1 MKAARISAPKTWEI
15 MDVETP
21 TTDDGQCLIKLER
34 WSVCGSDIRHGYG
47 PIYPEEDYPMRVGG
61 PCHECAG
68 TVVESRSDQFQEGQR
83 VIVLPTQDGT
93 GGMVEYMASTPDRMA
108 ALPDEGDLGEWVM
121 CQPSGTVLYSCQQME
136 TILGKRVL
144 IFGQG
149 SIGLSFTAITARS
162 GARQVIAVD
171 IEDYRLEYAKRFGAT
186 HTLNPTRDNLDD
198 AIAEI
203 TGGRGAEITV
213 EAAGYPDTF
222 NNTFKYVSKFGRCI
236 IFGLVGGT
244 EDMTPLHYRQ
254 FIMNTP
260 TVIPTLGATSG
271 DAVGH
276 IQTMIE
282 LKQRGWW
289 DPGEM
294 VTHQDPVRRRQE
306 RLRHVREPGRP
317 DSEGGD
323 DSVGCAGRSHHG
335 RYQSNHRHP
344 RPSPGQALRERRQ
357 SEAGKRGVWRQNP
370 SPGFRPSPE

>member
-1 MKAARISAPKTWEI
+1 M
-15 MDVETP
+15 
-21 TTDDGQCLIKLER
+21 
-34 WSVCGSDIRHGYG
+34 CGSDIRHGYG

-68 TVVESRSDQFQEGQR
+68 TVVESRSDQFREGQR
-83 VIVLPTQDGT
+83 VIVLPTQGGT

-108 ALPDEGDLGEWVM
+108 ALPDEGDLGERVM

-171 IEDYRLEYAKRFGAT
+171 IEDYR
-186 HTLNPTRDNLDD
+186 
-198 AIAEI
+198 
-203 TGGRGAEITV
+203 
-213 EAAGYPDTF
+213 
-222 NNTFKYVSKFGRCI
+222 
-236 IFGLVGGT
+236 
-244 EDMTPLHYRQ
+244 Q

-282 LKQRGWW
+282 LKQRG
-289 DPGEM
+289 
-294 VTHQDPVRRRQE
+294 
-306 RLRHVREPGRP
+306 
-317 DSEGGD
+317 
-323 DSVGCAGRSHHG
+323 
-335 RYQSNHRHP
+335 
-344 RPSPGQALRERRQ
+344 
-357 SEAGKRGVWRQNP
+357 
-370 SPGFRPSPE
+370 

>member
-1 MKAARISAPKTWEI
+1 MRAARISAPKTWEI
-15 MDVETP
+15 MDVEAP
-21 TTDDGQCLIKLER
+21 TIDDGQCLIKLER

-47 PIYPEEDYPMRVGG
+47 PLYPEEDYPMRVGG

-68 TVVESRSDQFQEGQR
+68 TIVESRSDQFREGQR
-83 VIVLPTQDGT
+83 VIVLPSQGGT
-93 GGMVEYMASTPDRMA
+93 GGLVEYMASAPDRMV
-108 ALPDEGDLGEWVM
+108 ALPDEGDLSEWVM
-121 CQPSGTVLYSCQQME
+121 CQPSGTVLYSCQQMD

-171 IEDYRLEYAKRFGAT
+171 LEDYRLEYSKKFGAT
-186 HTLNPTRDNLDD
+186 HTLNPTRDNLDE

-203 TGGRGAEITV
+203 TDGRGAEISV

-222 NNTFKYVSKFGRCI
+222 NNTFKYVSQFGRCI

-254 FIMNTP
+254 FIMKQP
-260 TVIPTLGATSG
+260 TIVPTLGAASG

-276 IQTMIE
+276 IQRMVE
-282 LKQRGWW
+282 LRERGWW

-294 VTHQDPVRRRQE
+294 VTHQM
-306 RLRHVREPGRP
+306 
-317 DSEGGD
+317 SFD
-323 DSVGCAGRSHHG
+323 DVKNAYDMYENRDDEIVKAVMSA
-335 RYQSNHRHP
+335 
-344 RPSPGQALRERRQ
+344 
-357 SEAGKRGVWRQNP
+357 
-370 SPGFRPSPE
+370 

>member
-1 MKAARISAPKTWEI
+1 MRAARISAPKTWEI
-15 MDVETP
+15 MDVEEP
-21 TTDDGQCLIKLER
+21 TIDDGQCLIKLER

-47 PIYPEEDYPMRVGG
+47 PLYPEEDYPMKVGG

-68 TVVESRSDQFQEGQR
+68 TIVESRSDQFHEGQR
-83 VIVLPTQDGT
+83 VIVLPSMGGP
-93 GGMVEYMASTPDRMA
+93 GGMVEYMASTPDRMV
-108 ALPDEGDLGEWVM
+108 ALPDEGDLTELVM
-121 CQPSGTVLYSCQQME
+121 CQPSGTVLYSCQQMD

-171 IEDYRLEYAKRFGAT
+171 LEDYRLEYSKKFGAT
-186 HTLNPTRDNLDD
+186 HTLNPTRDNLDE

-203 TGGRGAEITV
+203 TGGRGAEISV

-222 NNTFKYVSKFGRCI
+222 NNTFKYVSQFGRCI

-254 FIMNTP
+254 FIMKQP
-260 TVIPTLGATSG
+260 TIVPTLGAASG

-276 IQTMIE
+276 IQRMVE
-282 LKQRGWW
+282 LRERGWW

-294 VTHQDPVRRRQE
+294 VTHQMAFDDVKNAYDMYE
-306 RLRHVREPGRP
+306 NRE
-317 DSEGGD
+317 DEIVKAVMS
-323 DSVGCAGRSHHG
+323 
-335 RYQSNHRHP
+335 
-344 RPSPGQALRERRQ
+344 L
-357 SEAGKRGVWRQNP
+357 
-370 SPGFRPSPE
+370 

>member
-1 MKAARISAPKTWEI
+1 
-15 MDVETP
+15 MDVEAP
-21 TTDDGQCLIKLER
+21 TIDDGQCLIKLER

-47 PIYPEEDYPMRVGG
+47 PLYPEEEYPMRVGG

-68 TVVESRSDQFQEGQR
+68 TIVESRSDQFHEGQR
-83 VIVLPTQDGT
+83 VIVLPNQGGH
-93 GGMVEYMASTPDRMA
+93 GGMVEYMASAPDRMV
-108 ALPDEGDLGEWVM
+108 ALPDEGDLSEWVM

-149 SIGLSFTAITARS
+149 SIGLSFTAITARA

-171 IEDYRLEYAKRFGAT
+171 LEDYRLEYARNFGAT
-186 HTLNPTRDNLDD
+186 HTLNPTRDNLDE

-203 TGGRGAEITV
+203 TGGQGAEISV

-222 NNTFKYVSKFGRCI
+222 NNTFKYVSQFGRCI

-254 FIMNTP
+254 FIMKQP
-260 TVIPTLGATSG
+260 TIVPTLGAASG

-276 IQTMIE
+276 IQRMVE
-282 LKQRGWW
+282 LRERGWW

-294 VTHQDPVRRRQE
+294 VTHEMSFDDVKDAYDMYE
-306 RLRHVREPGRP
+306 NRE
-317 DSEGGD
+317 DEI
-323 DSVGCAGRSHHG
+323 VKAVM
-335 RYQSNHRHP
+335 
-344 RPSPGQALRERRQ
+344 SP
-357 SEAGKRGVWRQNP
+357 
-370 SPGFRPSPE
+370 